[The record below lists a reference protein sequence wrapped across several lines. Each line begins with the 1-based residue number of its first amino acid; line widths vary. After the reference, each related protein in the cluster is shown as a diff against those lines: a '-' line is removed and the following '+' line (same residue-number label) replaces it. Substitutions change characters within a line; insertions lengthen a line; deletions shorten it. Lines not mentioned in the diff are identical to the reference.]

1 MPYSANSSLP
11 QSVRDKYSGQ
21 CQSVFRNAFN
31 STYEKQGEERAFQN
45 AHAAARRCME
55 RKSMPD
61 HKFNIYSGVLKA
73 YEADGAKRLKT
84 VASSTI
90 TDRSGDQM
98 TENAIRKMADSAKD
112 NLTIFLNH
120 SYKVPEDVFGSVEGV
135 AVVQRGE
142 VWDLDFDIRL
152 NEANDRA
159 VKTYDAILGGTKLG
173 TSIGAG
179 INEGGYSKN
188 KSTGGIIFDDVTL
201 LEASIVGIPANPR
214 SWVQYARKS
223 LTEEELIEEENTV
236 TITTSGGGQVTVT
249 SEDQS
254 VLDKARVWVD
264 VDEKGKISTA
274 VDTDK
279 PEPEA
284 APSGK
289 KDEAPEVTKES
300 EAPEQ
305 PEMSEPQPTEDDPS
319 HPENNEP
326 VGDPGNITPAQEVE
340 ATDPDSADD
349 GGDETKALAPDA
361 VKATD
366 FVSLVDMLRTITGEL
381 VTARQAQVDADEAKT
396 RAEAD
401 LAATREELEKAK
413 QIVEQIANLPIG
425 RRSVVQYH
433 VNDFRTKF
441 GGLYGDDF
449 VKMLENKNNDGTS

>member
-1 MPYSANSSLP
+1 
-11 QSVRDKYSGQ
+11 
-21 CQSVFRNAFN
+21 
-31 STYEKQGEERAFQN
+31 
-45 AHAAARRCME
+45 
-55 RKSMPD
+55 MPD

-90 TDRSGDQM
+90 TDRSGDRM
-98 TENAIRKMADSAKD
+98 TEKAIRKMAESAQD

-152 NEANDRA
+152 NEANERA

-188 KSTGGIIFDDVTL
+188 KDTGGLIFDDVSL

-223 LTEEELIEEENTV
+223 LTAEELELEENSV

-249 SEDQS
+249 SDDQS

-284 APSGK
+284 ASSGK
-289 KDEAPEVTKES
+289 KDETPEVTKKQEASEEHTES
-300 EAPEQ
+300 E
-305 PEMSEPQPTEDDPS
+305 PTPAEDDPS

-340 ATDPDSADD
+340 PTDPDSADD
-349 GGDETKALAPDA
+349 DPDKTASVIPDA
-361 VKATD
+361 VKAAD
-366 FVSLVDMLRTITGEL
+366 FVALVDMLRATTGEL
-381 VTARQAQVDADEAKT
+381 VAARQAQVDADEAKT
-396 RAEAD
+396 RAEAETR
-401 LAATREELEKAK
+401 AAREELEKAR

-441 GGLYGDDF
+441 PAYGDDF